1 MQETF
6 AERLEQLIKERELTL
21 LGMARELGVS
31 RQTIYNWLNT
41 DRITQKNLTA
51 LAVYFGV
58 SAQWLRYGH
67 ASAGEQGEDAAGG
80 LPLTGRRKRLIE
92 NIIRNER
99 VLQMAID
106 ASSLAIWE
114 YSLIH
119 DQINWVGA
127 GRCMAC
133 ANPKGETSRLAQLLA
148 RIHEEDR
155 SAFEEMLGLI
165 MEQGGMDSREVRLL
179 DPEGGIVWCVATI
192 SEQLDEHQRRIGV
205 LGSLRDISQEK
216 LAAVALRESES
227 RFRAIFDHSPVSLW
241 EEDFSQVKGYLD
253 KLRGQGVIDLEEYLV
268 RHPEA
273 VQHCAQLTRIIDVNQ
288 AAIEMH
294 RARGKADLLQNLV
307 NTFVEESYEAF
318 ARELLALWRGELRF
332 KTAAVIKT
340 LDGQALP
347 VHVLWTVEPGNE
359 DSLERVIVSI
369 ITREITS

>member
-6 AERLEQLIKERELTL
+6 AERLERLIQERELTL
-21 LGMARELGVS
+21 LGMARDLGVS

-51 LAVYFGV
+51 LAAYFGV

-67 ASAGEQGEDAAGG
+67 ASTAEQDAARD

-106 ASSLAIWE
+106 ASSLTIWE
-114 YSLIH
+114 YNLIH

-133 ANPKGETSRLAQLLA
+133 ANPNGETSRLAQLLA

-155 SAFEEMLGLI
+155 SAFEEMLALI
-165 MEQGGMDSREVRLL
+165 MEHGGMDSRELRLL
-179 DPEGGIVWCVATI
+179 DPEGGIVWCVAII

-253 KLRGQGVIDLEEYLV
+253 MLRGQGVSDLEEYLL
-268 RHPEA
+268 RHPET

-294 RARGKADLLQNLV
+294 RASDKADLLLNLE

-318 ARELLALWRGELRF
+318 ARELLALWRGESRF
-332 KTAAVIKT
+332 KTEAVVKT
-340 LDGQALP
+340 LDGQVLP
-347 VHVLWTVEPGNE
+347 VNVLWTVEPGNE
-359 DSLERVIVSI
+359 ERLERVIVSVLARK
-369 ITREITS
+369 ITG